1 MTDVATDQ
9 KEGQQQVV
17 PQKESLIWIVEDDMT
32 CAVCLDLYEE
42 PMALK
47 CAHNFCEKCIKL
59 MVKSSTPGHCILCPL
74 CRMETSVNPTSFE
87 GLTKNQSL
95 RSKVDNIQQTRKNNK
110 REAPDSATT
119 QQGTKILHVS
129 VPRNIKLME
138 EYDAAIGK
146 GKRTFIPE
154 EHCGFIGYGLEE
166 QREDNHELKYWHAMI
181 IGPQESPIGQLIYNL
196 LITVPDGYPK
206 DAPELRFVS
215 PRIRMRCVNKRGHIN
230 ISLIDKVDMSLVDSS
245 TGQLS
250 ETTGQTFAWNENL
263 NIADILVSLREN
275 MHLES
280 VSNESAD
287 LPSTP
292 YKESDEDDDNNNDNE
307 EE

>member
-1 MTDVATDQ
+1 VTG
-9 KEGQQQVV
+9 EGHQQVV
-17 PQKESLIWIVEDDMT
+17 PQRTDPLNWLVEDDMT
-32 CAVCLDLYEE
+32 CAVCLDLFDD
-42 PMALK
+42 PLALK

-59 MVKSSTPGHCILCPL
+59 LIQSQPTSACIMCPL
-74 CRMETSVNPTSFE
+74 CRMETSCNPTNFE
-87 GLTKNQSL
+87 GLTRNPVLK
-95 RSKVDNIQQTRKNNK
+95 SKLDNIQQKRKNK

-119 QQGTKILHVS
+119 QQGTKILHIS

-146 GKRTFIPE
+146 GRKTLVPDV
-154 EHCGFIGYGLEE
+154 HSGFIGYGLEE

-206 DAPELRFVS
+206 EVPEVRFVS
-215 PRIRMRCVNKRGHIN
+215 PRIRMACVNKRGYVN
-230 ISLIDKVDMSLVDSS
+230 ISIIEKVDMSLVDVGTGQVSES
-245 TGQLS
+245 TGEHFQ
-250 ETTGQTFAWNENL
+250 WNEKQ
-263 NIADILVSLREN
+263 NIADILVSIREN
-275 MHLES
+275 MHLET

-292 YKESDEDDDNNNDNE
+292 YKDTDDEEENNDE

>member
-1 MTDVATDQ
+1 MSVVVEAEPPSAPAQ
-9 KEGQQQVV
+9 KT
-17 PQKESLIWIVEDDMT
+17 ESFTWLVEDDMT
-32 CAVCLDLYEE
+32 CAVCLDLFDD
-42 PMALK
+42 PLALK

-59 MVKSSTPGHCILCPL
+59 LIRSQSNSNSLACPL
-74 CRMETSVNPTSFE
+74 CRVETSFNPTSFE

-95 RSKVDNIQQTRKNNK
+95 KSKVESIQQKRSNK
-110 REAPDSATT
+110 REAPDSTIT
-119 QQGTKILHVS
+119 QQGTKILHVC

-146 GKRTFIPE
+146 GARTFIPQ

-196 LITVPDGYPK
+196 TVTVPDGYPK
-206 DAPELRFVS
+206 EPPEVRFVS
-215 PRIRMRCVNKRGHIN
+215 PRIRMPCVNKKGYVTL
-230 ISLIDKVDMSLVDSS
+230 SLIEKVDMSLVDAG
-245 TGQLS
+245 TGQLN
-250 ETTGQTFAWNENL
+250 ETTGEHFSWAETL
-263 NIADILVSLREN
+263 NIADILVALREH

-287 LPSTP
+287 LPSTA
-292 YKESDEDDDNNNDNE
+292 YRDASDEEDEEDDE
-307 EE
+307 